1 MPIKILV
8 VTLLVLCFNQLPAC
22 PSAGSKFKVADKKTV
37 VEKDL
42 ERYRSFPSMVKIKAD
57 NILMAYR
64 DAHSQPNVVSHGFKG
79 DTKLTYFRNGR
90 WSAPKILYQHEGE
103 LIEEMAGDLSIL
115 KDGTIFIA
123 SRQWN
128 NEDNGKPHESYIA
141 WSMDHG
147 KTFTPRK
154 VLRFAEFQ
162 KTWAPF
168 GKIIELDDGT
178 LLMGAYGTKKGDTRS
193 SSGCII
199 SKDHGENW
207 QFLSWVAINNC
218 IPGVEFNEIFILKL
232 HSKKL
237 FAILRTTNG
246 FFYTTYSHDNGKT
259 WELPQKSFE
268 GMACAGLVL
277 SSGEIMISY
286 RGIRHA
292 KDGNSQTGL
301 LKKGNLY
308 NFRVSADEGKTWSDE
323 VEIDNGDVYQTGS
336 YGMGDLV
343 EMKNGNV
350 KVVYY
355 TSDKDQ
361 APWLE
366 ECLLVKD
373 K

>member
-1 MPIKILV
+1 MPLKILAII
-8 VTLLVLCFNQLPAC
+8 LLVFSFNQLPAS
-22 PSAGSKFKVADKKTV
+22 PAAGLKFKVVDKKTV
-37 VEKDL
+37 VGKNL
-42 ERYRSFPSMVKIKAD
+42 ERYRSFPSMVKIKGD

-79 DTKLTYFRNGR
+79 DTKLMYFKYGR
-90 WSAPKILYQHEGE
+90 WSEPKTLYEHEGE

-141 WSMDHG
+141 WSKDQG

-154 VLRFAEFQ
+154 VLRFDEFQ

-178 LLMGAYGTKKGDTRS
+178 LLMGGYGTKKGDTRS
-193 SSGCII
+193 SSACLI
-199 SKDHGENW
+199 SKDHGETW
-207 QFLSWVAINNC
+207 HFLSWVAVYNC
-218 IPGVEFNEIFILKL
+218 IPGVEFNEVFILKL
-232 HSKKL
+232 PSKKL
-237 FAILRTTNG
+237 FAVLRTTNG
-246 FFYTTYSHDNGKT
+246 FFYTTYSHDKGRT

-277 SSGEIMISY
+277 SSGEIIISY

-292 KDGNSQTGL
+292 RDGNIQTGL

-308 NFRVSADEGKTWSDE
+308 NFRISGDEGKTWSDE
-323 VEIDNGDVYQTGS
+323 VEIDNGETCYPAAMEWETWW
-336 YGMGDLV
+336 
-343 EMKNGNV
+343 N
-350 KVVYY
+350 
-355 TSDKDQ
+355 
-361 APWLE
+361 
-366 ECLLVKD
+366 
-373 K
+373 

>member
-1 MPIKILV
+1 MPLKILAIALFV
-8 VTLLVLCFNQLPAC
+8 FCFNQLP
-22 PSAGSKFKVADKKTV
+22 GSPATGLKFKVVEKKTV
-37 VEKDL
+37 VGKDPD
-42 ERYRSFPSMVKIKAD
+42 RYRSFPSMVKIKGE

-79 DTKLTYFRNGR
+79 DTKLTWFRNGK
-90 WSAPKILYQHEGE
+90 WSSQKILYPHEGE

-141 WSMDHG
+141 WSKDQG

-154 VLRFAEFQ
+154 VLSINEFQ
-162 KTWAPF
+162 RYLTPF

-178 LLMGAYGTKKGDTRS
+178 LLMGAYGTKKGGTKS

-199 SKDHGENW
+199 SRDHGESW
-207 QFLSWVAINNC
+207 QFLSWVAVHNC
-218 IPGVEFNEIFILKL
+218 IPGVEFNEVFILKL
-232 HSKKL
+232 QSNKL

-277 SSGEIMISY
+277 SSGGIVISY

-292 KDGNSQTGL
+292 RDGNSQTGL

-308 NFRVSADEGKTWSDE
+308 NFRISADEGRTWSEE
-323 VEIDNGDVYQTGS
+323 VEIDNGETYQVGS
-336 YGMGDLV
+336 YGMGDMV
-343 EMKNGNV
+343 ELKNGNI

-366 ECLLVKD
+366 ECLLVPEK
-373 K
+373 